1 MDLKLQIQ
9 SGLNELK
16 IDFIDEQVDLLET
29 YKNQLLKWNK
39 VFNLTSITDEKDVIT
54 KHFMDSLS
62 VNHEIQGTQQ
72 VLDVG
77 TGAGFQGMVVAIF
90 NPGITFHLVDGVA
103 KKISFL
109 DDLKGKLGLTNV
121 NTYHEKVENL
131 RLDTPVDI
139 VISRAFADI
148 KKMMDLTQHLLKTTG
163 QFFAMKGPGYEM
175 ELESLDQNK
184 LAVVPLK
191 IPFYDGSRSLV
202 KIYK

>member
-1 MDLKLQIQ
+1 MDLRLQIKA
-9 SGLNELK
+9 GLEELK
-16 IDFIDEQVDLLET
+16 IDFTDEHVNLLET

-39 VFNLTSITDEKDVIT
+39 VFNLTSITDEQDVIT

-62 VNHEIQGTQQ
+62 VNHEIQGTDQ

-77 TGAGFQGMVVAIF
+77 TGAGFPGMVLAIF
-90 NPGITFHLVDGVA
+90 NPGIKFHLVDGVA

-109 DDLKGKLGLTNV
+109 DDLKGRLGLKNV
-121 NTYHEKVENL
+121 LTYHKKVEDL
-131 RLDTPVDI
+131 QLDCSVDI

-148 KKMMDLTQHLLKTTG
+148 TKMMDLTRHLLKFTG

-175 ELESLDQNK
+175 EVENIDQNK
-184 LAVVPLK
+184 LTVLPLK
-191 IPFYDGSRSLV
+191 IPFYDGNRSLI

>member
-1 MDLKLQIQ
+1 MRLQIQ
-9 SGLNELK
+9 NGLNELK
-16 IDFIDEQVDLLET
+16 IDFIDEQINLLEI

-39 VFNLTSITDEKDVIT
+39 VFNLTSITNEKDVIT

-62 VNHEIQGTQQ
+62 VNHEIQGTQH

-77 TGAGFQGMVVAIF
+77 TGAGFPGMVLAIF

-109 DDLKGKLGLTNV
+109 DELRGKLGLTNV
-121 NTYHEKVENL
+121 YTYHEKVENL
-131 RLDTPVDI
+131 RLDNPVDI

-148 KKMMDLTQHLLKTTG
+148 KKMMDLTQHLLKFTG

-175 ELESLDQNK
+175 ELENIDQNK
-184 LAVVPLK
+184 LVVMPLK
-191 IPFYDGSRSLV
+191 IPFYNGNRSLIKV
-202 KIYK
+202 YK